1 MLVFII
7 PLKSAKVSDSW
18 VQVSK
23 LFERTIRSVCNQT
36 CLEFRVIVV
45 GHEQPDI
52 EFEHSNIIYLQV
64 NFPLPTWEV
73 NTDHASRD
81 TDKQKKIFTGLIY
94 ACQFNPTHIMFV
106 DADDCVSKHL
116 AKFVLQNPESNGWM
130 LDKGYE
136 YLDGSKSILLRQ
148 KGFYYRCGTSSIV
161 KYKLIT
167 PDKNMRVDNVDRKWL
182 FHGNQIK
189 KQLFIQ
195 GVILD
200 TLPFLGAV
208 YITNHGENI
217 RNQITLELQRGNSI
231 YQKLRVYII
240 TLGKRILSQTLTDSI
255 REEFSIYDIHNSQ
268 SDDLLKKS
276 IFLLNT

>member
-7 PLKSAKVSDSW
+7 PLKSAKVSYSW

-36 CLEFRVIVV
+36 SLEFRVIVV
-45 GHEQPDI
+45 CHEQPDI
-52 EFEHSNIIYLQV
+52 EFEHSNVTYLQV
-64 NFPLPTWEV
+64 NFPLPAWEV

-81 TDKQKKIFTGLIY
+81 TDKQKKIFTGLMY
-94 ACQFNPTHIMFV
+94 ARQFNPTHIMFV

-130 LDKGYE
+130 FDKGYE
-136 YLDGSKSILLRQ
+136 YFDGSKSILLRQ
-148 KGFYYRCGTSSIV
+148 KGFCYRCGTSSIV
-161 KYKLIT
+161 KYELIA
-167 PDKNMRVDNVDRKWL
+167 PDKNMKVDNIDRKWL

-208 YITNHGENI
+208 YITNHGDNI
-217 RNQITLELQRGNSI
+217 RNQITLELQRANSI
-231 YQKLRVYII
+231 LQKMRFLLLIIGKRFLSQKLV
-240 TLGKRILSQTLTDSI
+240 DSI
-255 REEFSIYDIHNSQ
+255 REEFSLYDINN
-268 SDDLLKKS
+268 
-276 IFLLNT
+276 LNLVNIKYLDIQKIAN